1 VPVASLRE
9 AKVVRDAHRFLATDI
24 RAPFSPPPTCATLAF
39 MKVILQRVT
48 SASVTVDGSVVGQ
61 IGRGLVLLVGFGK
74 GDNETNIAPM
84 IEKICKLRIFE
95 NEAKK
100 FDKDIIEAGGEVLAI
115 SQFTLFAD
123 TSKGRRPDFFQALE
137 PQEASRLFDL
147 FVGEL
152 RATPITKV
160 ATGVFGAK
168 MQVSL
173 TNDGPVTI
181 TLER

>member
-1 VPVASLRE
+1 
-9 AKVVRDAHRFLATDI
+9 
-24 RAPFSPPPTCATLAF
+24 

-48 SASVTVDGSVVGQ
+48 SAHVTVAGSVVGR
-61 IGRGLVLLVGFGK
+61 IGHGLVLLVGFGK
-74 GDNETNIAPM
+74 GDDETNIAPM
-84 IEKICKLRIFE
+84 IEKICKLRIFA

-100 FDKDIIEAGGEVLAI
+100 FDQDIIEVGGELLAI
-115 SQFTLFAD
+115 SQFTLFAE
-123 TSKGRRPDFFQALE
+123 TSKGRRPEFFQALE

-147 FVGEL
+147 FVKQL
-152 RATPITKV
+152 KATPITKV
-160 ATGVFGAK
+160 ETGVFGAE